1 MNEQEE
7 QLKALSEMRDLMNK
21 SSRFLSLSGL
31 SGVCAGVFALLG
43 AGAAYGV
50 MKGIFFE
57 MPFQVRDIVS
67 SREVNYSE
75 NAISRTLDGLYYT
88 SMANLLIII
97 AMTVLFLSLAFG
109 WYFSKRKADK
119 AKIPFW
125 NQTAKIMLINLF
137 IPLVAGGLF
146 CLAMMWHGIIGLVA
160 PATLIFYGLA
170 LLNASKYT
178 INDIRYLGISEI
190 ALGLIAT
197 VFIAHGLIFWTIG
210 FGVLHIIYG
219 TVLYY
224 KYERG

>member
-31 SGVCAGVFALLG
+31 SGVCAGIFALLG

-50 MKGIFFE
+50 MKGIFFG
-57 MPFQVRDIVS
+57 MPFQIQDVVTDRES
-67 SREVNYSE
+67 SPFGKV
-75 NAISRTLDGLYYT
+75 LDAVYF
-88 SMANLLIII
+88 SSIFNLLIII
-97 AMTVLFLSLAFG
+97 AAAVLFLSLAFG

-125 NQTAKIMLINLF
+125 NPTAKIMLINLV
-137 IPLVAGGLF
+137 IPLIAGGLF
-146 CLAMMWHGIIGLVA
+146 CLAMLWHGIIGLIS

-178 INDIRYLGISEI
+178 LNDIRYLGMCEI

-210 FGVLHIIYG
+210 FGILHIIYG
-219 TVLYY
+219 TVLYF
-224 KYERG
+224 KYESGK

>member
-1 MNEQEE
+1 MNEPEE

-31 SGVCAGVFALLG
+31 SGVCAGVFALIG
-43 AGAAYGV
+43 AGFAWYV
-50 MKGIFFE
+50 MRDLYYY
-57 MPFQVRDIVS
+57 MPFDINDVLGRQHFVFMNFVS
-67 SREVNYSE
+67 KIFSGGPIR
-75 NAISRTLDGLYYT
+75 
-88 SMANLLIII
+88 LLFID
-97 AMTVLFLSLAFG
+97 ACGVLFLSLLFG
-109 WYFSKRKADK
+109 WYFSKRRAKKAGL
-119 AKIPFW
+119 PFW
-125 NQTAKIMLINLF
+125 DATAWRMLVNLF

-146 CLAMMWHGIIGLVA
+146 CLVLALHGIIGLVA

-178 INDIRYLGISEI
+178 VNDIRYLGLSEI

-210 FGVLHIIYG
+210 FGVLHIVYG
-219 TVLYY
+219 VVLYY